1 VGWLHGGKGGF
12 GPVDADH
19 VGRGLTVLRMQIWL
33 EGHEGEKSM
42 RKLVA
47 LLIVSS
53 TFGLAGCVTPRS
65 DLERAV
71 VGAAIGCAAGEV
83 LVNGHCV
90 EGAIVGAGVGV
101 LTN

>member
-1 VGWLHGGKGGF
+1 
-12 GPVDADH
+12 
-19 VGRGLTVLRMQIWL
+19 
-33 EGHEGEKSM
+33 M
-42 RKLVA
+42 RRPTA
-47 LLIVSS
+47 LLFALSAL
-53 TFGLAGCVTPRS
+53 GLAACADVDT

-83 LVNGHCV
+83 LVDGRCV

>member
-1 VGWLHGGKGGF
+1 MRRLLELLESSEG
-12 GPVDADH
+12 
-19 VGRGLTVLRMQIWL
+19 VLN
-33 EGHEGEKSM
+33 M
-42 RKLVA
+42 RRLVA
-47 LLIVSS
+47 LMMASS
-53 TFGLAGCVTPRS
+53 TFGLFACAEVDT

-83 LVNGHCV
+83 LVDGRCV

>member
-1 VGWLHGGKGGF
+1 
-12 GPVDADH
+12 
-19 VGRGLTVLRMQIWL
+19 
-33 EGHEGEKSM
+33 M

-47 LLIVSS
+47 LMMASS
-53 TFGLAGCVTPRS
+53 TFGLFACDEVNT

-83 LVNGHCV
+83 LVDGRCV